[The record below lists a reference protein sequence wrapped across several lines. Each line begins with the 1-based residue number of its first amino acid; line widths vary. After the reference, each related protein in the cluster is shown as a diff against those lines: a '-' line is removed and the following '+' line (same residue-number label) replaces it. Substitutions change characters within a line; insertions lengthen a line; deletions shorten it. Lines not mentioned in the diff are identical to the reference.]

1 MLFNQNGHTWSNM
14 GGEGE
19 RGGRASDKIKCVTL
33 KSSII
38 FSVELADLTESGTA
52 PLVYCA

>member
-1 MLFNQNGHTWSNM
+1 M